1 MHHAKFSYLRIYFEL
16 ILTLR
21 RQLNQNL
28 NFKIKIFLLTVPGA
42 GETARLAKGWVRL
55 R

>member
-1 MHHAKFSYLRIYFEL
+1 MHHAKFSSLRIYFEL

-21 RQLNQNL
+21 RQVNQIL
-28 NFKIKIFLLTVPGA
+28 TLKIKHFLLTVPGA